1 MDDYK
6 VEKLNSENY
15 RYWSM
20 RAQGILEVKNL
31 WQAVDPGFSKDQLR
45 EAANKKTDHSAKSIL
60 YLLINNNS
68 LDDIMDCKT
77 AKEVWETLKQIHTKY
92 DTWHGLLLLK
102 DFVNRAKKEDET
114 INEYLTRR
122 NGLYHK
128 VKNAGFE
135 FSEKVQA
142 GFAVLGL
149 PNEYEYLARNLRAD
163 EDNLNMSYLKSKLV
177 EEERRIN
184 NKNNIGTEPENVE
197 AFTTKKRPFAKNE
210 QFMKNKTFRN
220 KPQFSKEVTSSPNG
234 KYGQERF
241 HQFLRCYRCLEIG
254 HIGKN
259 CPLSVNKIVSADE
272 SDYQEPSTS
281 RAAAFSV
288 MQQSTSMSI
297 LNHRQKTDSG
307 TWILDSGCTD
317 HMTSHREK
325 FCSFIPNESVVEVAG
340 GGVLRSTGYGD
351 INLQLSK
358 KNGGYQITLMKVLYV
373 PDLNE
378 NLLSMSLAAERGMK
392 VIFGSNNAKI
402 ISKQG
407 EIIAESTKI
416 GHESDQEDVTNTEE
430 YLEEE
435 EQTKERFAENEG
447 ENGTKSNEDELA
459 ESSNTRR
466 TKFGRNVKNPSWM
479 ADYVVN
485 DKDPYMN
492 VTK

>member
-31 WQAVDPGFSKDQLR
+31 WQAVDPGFSEDQLR

-102 DFVNRAKKEDET
+102 DFVNRAKKEDES

-135 FSEKVQA
+135 FSQKVQA

-163 EDNLNMSYLKSKLV
+163 EDDLNMSYLKSKSV

-184 NKNNIGTEPENVE
+184 NKNNIGTEPENVKV
-197 AFTTKKRPFAKNE
+197 FTTKRRPFEKNK

-220 KPQFSKEVTSSPNG
+220 KPQFSKEVTSSPN
-234 KYGQERF
+234 ENTD
-241 HQFLRCYRCLEIG
+241 
-254 HIGKN
+254 KN
-259 CPLSVNKIVSADE
+259 D
-272 SDYQEPSTS
+272 
-281 RAAAFSV
+281 
-288 MQQSTSMSI
+288 
-297 LNHRQKTDSG
+297 
-307 TWILDSGCTD
+307 
-317 HMTSHREK
+317 
-325 FCSFIPNESVVEVAG
+325 FIN
-340 GGVLRSTGYGD
+340 
-351 INLQLSK
+351 
-358 KNGGYQITLMKVLYV
+358 
-373 PDLNE
+373 
-378 NLLSMSLAAERGMK
+378 
-392 VIFGSNNAKI
+392 F
-402 ISKQG
+402 
-407 EIIAESTKI
+407 
-416 GHESDQEDVTNTEE
+416 
-430 YLEEE
+430 
-435 EQTKERFAENEG
+435 
-447 ENGTKSNEDELA
+447 
-459 ESSNTRR
+459 
-466 TKFGRNVKNPSWM
+466 
-479 ADYVVN
+479 
-485 DKDPYMN
+485 
-492 VTK
+492 

>member
-1 MDDYK
+1 
-6 VEKLNSENY
+6 
-15 RYWSM
+15 
-20 RAQGILEVKNL
+20 
-31 WQAVDPGFSKDQLR
+31 
-45 EAANKKTDHSAKSIL
+45 
-60 YLLINNNS
+60 
-68 LDDIMDCKT
+68 MDCKT

-163 EDNLNMSYLKSKLV
+163 EDHLNMSYLKSKLV

-184 NKNNIGTEPENVE
+184 NKNNIGTEPENVK
-197 AFTTKKRPFAKNE
+197 AFTTKRRPFAKNK

-220 KPQFSKEVTSSPNG
+220 KHN
-234 KYGQERF
+234 
-241 HQFLRCYRCLEIG
+241 FLKKCYRCLEIG

-259 CPLSVNKIVSADE
+259 CPLSVNKIVSGDE

-317 HMTSHREK
+317 HMTSHCGK
-325 FCSFIPNESVVEVAG
+325 FCSFIPYESVVEVAG

-358 KNGGYQITLMKVLYV
+358 KN
-373 PDLNE
+373 D
-378 NLLSMSLAAERGMK
+378 
-392 VIFGSNNAKI
+392 
-402 ISKQG
+402 
-407 EIIAESTKI
+407 
-416 GHESDQEDVTNTEE
+416 ESDQEDVTNTGE

-435 EQTKERFAENEG
+435 EQIKERFAENEG
-447 ENGTKSNEDELA
+447 ENGTKSNEDELLKK
-459 ESSNTRR
+459 EQNLEE
-466 TKFGRNVKNPSWM
+466 M
-479 ADYVVN
+479 
-485 DKDPYMN
+485 
-492 VTK
+492 